1 MPRGKKW
8 LWRLFLL
15 GFVALVTM
23 GLWLPPII
31 SHAVEKDYHFP
42 EVEIDATVLPNGDM
56 VLEETRTFDFRNG
69 PFTYSYFN
77 VDDPLDHVRDFSIA
91 EKLDDGSE
99 VPVTPDYASHSIVT
113 EGFQAQW
120 SYQAEDETRTWV
132 FRYRVACAVDVYTDT
147 AHLNWQFI
155 GSGWDKPTQHAVI
168 RVHLPGTFVSHAPR
182 RETCDPSDT
191 DLEPIGDPDQDRKSV
206 V

>member
-1 MPRGKKW
+1 MSRGKKW
-8 LWRLFLL
+8 LWRLSLL

-31 SHAVEKDYHFP
+31 THAVEKDYHFP

-69 PFTYSYFN
+69 PFTYAYFN

-99 VPVTPDYASHSIVT
+99 VAVTPDYASHSIVT
-113 EGFQAQW
+113 DGFQAQW
-120 SYQAEDETRTWV
+120 SLIQGAEDRCTPVGQGCELASAIAASGTEVELVVYPREGHVPMERAHALDAIRRTQAW
-132 FRYRVACAVDVYTDT
+132 FDRHLRSVD
-147 AHLNWQFI
+147 
-155 GSGWDKPTQHAVI
+155 
-168 RVHLPGTFVSHAPR
+168 
-182 RETCDPSDT
+182 
-191 DLEPIGDPDQDRKSV
+191 
-206 V
+206 

>member
-1 MPRGKKW
+1 MSRGKKW

-56 VLEETRTFDFRNG
+56 VLEETRTFDFQNG
-69 PFTYSYFN
+69 PFTYAYFN
-77 VDDPLDHVRDFSIA
+77 VDDPLDHVRDFTIA

-147 AHLNWQFI
+147 AHLYWQFI
-155 GSGWDKPTQHAVI
+155 GSAA
-168 RVHLPGTFVSHAPR
+168 GTSR
-182 RETCDPSDT
+182 RSM
-191 DLEPIGDPDQDRKSV
+191 R
-206 V
+206 